1 MALSPVTFGM
11 VGLAFAL
18 WGNALANFGAY
29 ATPKDQAASDP
40 TKTVAA
46 AASLI
51 GAVTLLFTS
60 TFLLIAAPLG
70 SSPHVEQLQI
80 LFSAIT
86 GMYGLQFLA
95 TTIVQF
101 KGYDPRPLGNFALL
115 TVPIQL
121 AEMVLLAKFAS
132 AAGMSGTHIVLQEL
146 TLGAFALA
154 GLAIWAGTRGWFTGK
169 LVGSAIMAA
178 FVGTLYFMFFA
189 GGLIPPPA

>member
-18 WGNALANFGAY
+18 WGNALANFGVD
-29 ATPKDQAASDP
+29 ATPRDAAGP
-40 TKTVAA
+40 EPAKTVAA
-46 AASLI
+46 AASLM
-51 GAVTLLFTS
+51 GSVTLLFTS
-60 TFLLIAAPLG
+60 AFLIVAAPLG
-70 SSPHVEQLQI
+70 TEPAAVQLQL

-121 AEMVLLAKFAS
+121 VEMVLLAKFAT
-132 AAGMSGTHIVLQEL
+132 AAGMSSTHIILQEA

-154 GLAIWAGTRGWFTGK
+154 GLAIWAGTHGWITGK
-169 LVGSAIMAA
+169 LVGSTIMAA

-189 GGLIPPPA
+189 GGLMAAPS